1 MHDHLLPLITKGNGW
16 NRLIHLPLQVFRC
29 GHLLLSITRG
39 DQFTSMSRRVQ
50 PAFSPALRHYQ
61 HASAAKPMEK
71 FSSHGEMW
79 FVSCWG
85 CRQILPRWWKCFH
98 LMGKCDQLGIE
109 GEVDCCSGDENVFI
123 WLGNVIYVVLM
134 VKWVVK
140 QVMQMFSSDTVT
152 GKCDLCGVDGEISR
166 YSGDE
171 NVFIWHSDREAWFIS
186 CWVENECGIRTANTF
201 LILKQLT

>member
-123 WLGNVIYVVLM
+123 W
-134 VKWVVK
+134 
-140 QVMQMFSSDTVT
+140 
-152 GKCDLCGVDGEISR
+152 
-166 YSGDE
+166 
-171 NVFIWHSDREAWFIS
+171 HSDREAWFIS